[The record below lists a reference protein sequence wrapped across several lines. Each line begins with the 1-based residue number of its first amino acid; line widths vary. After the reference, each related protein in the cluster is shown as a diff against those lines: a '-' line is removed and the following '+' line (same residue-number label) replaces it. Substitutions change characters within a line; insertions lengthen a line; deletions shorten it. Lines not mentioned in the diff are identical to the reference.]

1 MQTFDIGRTFSRTWQ
16 IILKSL
22 ASAGVLL
29 LIVQVVSAG
38 IQWAM
43 RPMLGG
49 MGAGTSPADRLALF
63 TSGSYWLFLAI
74 TVLLGA
80 FAAAGALHGML
91 RAADDNPT
99 TLGDCLTVGV
109 VSMLPMLGL
118 MLLWGLG
125 VGLGMVLL
133 IVPGLILLSMWSCS
147 MQALI
152 AENCGVI
159 ASFGR
164 SAELTKGSRIMI
176 FVTLLIYIVAIYVI
190 LFGVLGAIVGF
201 KLNGMTAAM
210 NAGPLAAL
218 VMIPVGWVAGMV
230 QNALLTSIYAECVTI
245 KGGSTEQVSG
255 VFA

>member
-16 IILKSL
+16 IITGSL

-29 LIVQVVSAG
+29 LIVQIISGG

-43 RPMLGG
+43 RSMFV
-49 MGAGTSPADRLALF
+49 GAADTTNPAARLALF
-63 TSGSYWLFLAI
+63 TSGNYWLLVLI
-74 TVLLGA
+74 TTLLGA
-80 FAAAGALHGML
+80 FTAAGAIHGML
-91 RAADDNPT
+91 RAADNNPT
-99 TLGDCLTVGV
+99 TLGDCLTVGA

-118 MLLWGLG
+118 IFLWGLG
-125 VGLGMVLL
+125 IVLGFALL
-133 IVPGLILLSMWSCS
+133 VVPGLILISMWSCS

-164 SAELTKGSRIMI
+164 SRELTKGSRLLI
-176 FVTLLIYIVAIYVI
+176 FVTLLIYIVAIYFI
-190 LFGVLGAIVGF
+190 LFGVLGAIIGF
-201 KLNGMTAAM
+201 QLSGMATAM
-210 NAGPLAAL
+210 NGSPLVAL
-218 VMIPVGWVAGMV
+218 AMIPVGWVAGMV

-245 KGGSTEQVSG
+245 NGGSTDQVSG